1 MKKIFQKPL
10 IWAFEALAICFPN
23 CVQIWK
29 GRDRKTVFC
38 RVRHKKCRAMKLSF
52 YFLFQSRHLLLLLP
66 TPSWNDDFKKIIVQ
80 ACTMIDLSK
89 WAIWACKITIVQKKS
104 PGLLAPSSV
113 EIFNFWT
120 RRAWRLIFCQND
132 ALMSTSFCQSFS
144 FLTYLWPGW
153 WIKT

>member
-1 MKKIFQKPL
+1 MLVRWRIQNYDLTWSVTRFEVSQSFVTKYRHRSYSSREAADIKIYCVFDSL
-10 IWAFEALAICFPN
+10 I
-23 CVQIWK
+23 
-29 GRDRKTVFC
+29 
-38 RVRHKKCRAMKLSF
+38 
-52 YFLFQSRHLLLLLP
+52 

-144 FLTYLWPGW
+144 FLANLWPAW
-153 WIKT
+153 RIKT

>member
-1 MKKIFQKPL
+1 MVN
-10 IWAFEALAICFPN
+10 WHEN
-23 CVQIWK
+23 YEVH
-29 GRDRKTVFC
+29 T
-38 RVRHKKCRAMKLSF
+38 
-52 YFLFQSRHLLLLLP
+52 LLLNPVMLDNFIKQNLKNGVASATP
-66 TPSWNDDFKKIIVQ
+66 ATTLTPSLQHYHFTPSWNDDFKKIIVQ

-144 FLTYLWPGW
+144 FLANLWPAW
-153 WIKT
+153 RIKT